1 MDISRITCVALAPLC
16 LAVGLP
22 LAASAQDGASPQ
34 AQQSQ
39 PLPRT
44 TIDTRTTDDTRVQT
58 TTTYND
64 RDIDRTYD
72 ESDYFGPQGGEWE
85 ITLAG
90 AGSSDKDFESGG
102 FNIEADLS
110 TYASEA
116 FSYGVRQNVGF
127 VDNAESS
134 WNGSTA
140 LFGQL
145 HLGDTPLRPF
155 VGLAV
160 GYLYGDDVS
169 DTFFGGPEAG
179 LRYYV
184 KPEAF
189 IFGRAQYQFLFE
201 SGDEIDDQFDDG
213 RFLYTVGVGFTF

>member
-1 MDISRITCVALAPLC
+1 MKLLRPSSLAFIPLC
-16 LAVGLP
+16 LTVALP
-22 LAASAQDGASPQ
+22 LSAQDE
-34 AQQSQ
+34 
-39 PLPRT
+39 
-44 TIDTRTTDDTRVQT
+44 TRTIVVDEDRS
-58 TTTYND
+58 TTTYD
-64 RDIDRTYD
+64 RDLDRDYE
-72 ESDYFGPQGGEWE
+72 ESDYFGPQGDEWE

-90 AGSSDKDFESGG
+90 AGSSDKDFETGG
-102 FNIEADLS
+102 FNIEVDLS
-110 TYASEA
+110 KYASELLS
-116 FSYGVRQNVGF
+116 FGVRQNVGF

-140 LFGQL
+140 IFGQL
-145 HLGDTPLRPF
+145 HFGDTPLRPF

-189 IFGRAQYQFLFE
+189 IFGRAQYQFLFD

>member
-1 MDISRITCVALAPLC
+1 MNVYRMTRLALVPACALVCGSAMAQNDNVETAP
-16 LAVGLP
+16 
-22 LAASAQDGASPQ
+22 AA
-34 AQQSQ
+34 
-39 PLPRT
+39 T
-44 TIDTRTTDDTRVQT
+44 YETRDL
-58 TTTYND
+58 D
-64 RDIDRTYD
+64 RSYD

-85 ITLAG
+85 MTLAG
-90 AGSSDKDFESGG
+90 AGSSDKDFENGG
-102 FNIEADLS
+102 FNIEVDVS
-110 TYASEA
+110 KYASELLS
-116 FSYGVRQNVGF
+116 FGVRQNVGF
-127 VDNAESS
+127 VDNAASS

-140 LFGQL
+140 LFGQV
-145 HLGDTPLRPF
+145 HFGDTPLRPF

-160 GYLYGDDVS
+160 GYLYGDDVT

-189 IFGRAQYQFLFE
+189 LFGRAQYQFLFD